1 MNEIVNAEYRI
12 DQERTLP
19 VIASEILQ
27 IERDV
32 YATAMNGAIQIG
44 RKLQEAK
51 ELVGYGE
58 WENWC
63 KENLNY
69 SKRNAENFMR
79 IATEYGNENSA
90 YAKTQTSAEL
100 SISKALELLKVPEEQ
115 VETFVEEHKIE
126 DISVRELR
134 EEIKKLQSE
143 NKDLAEKKD
152 IAVETAAKAEAEHAK
167 LTNAKLEAQV
177 QVEEYAKCIEELREQ
192 LKEAKEKPA
201 EDSDNEEIERLK
213 MELKEAQEDF
223 ETASETLEETAKKL
237 KEEKAKAK
245 EKAEKN
251 YERGE
256 AAGRQEAQES
266 IDKLKAQNDELQKK
280 LANSADQ
287 SKVKLGILTN
297 QLQITFNEIIG
308 VVNEMNGEDASNASN
323 ALRSILSALS
333 KRLQP

>member
-1 MNEIVNAEYRI
+1 MNEII
-12 DQERTLP
+12 ERTPAEISALK
-19 VIASEILQ
+19 VMAQRVLTIEHNVASYALGGAVEIGNIL
-27 IERDV
+27 I
-32 YATAMNGAIQIG
+32 
-44 RKLQEAK
+44 EAK
-51 ELVGYGE
+51 SMMSHGE
-58 WENWC
+58 WVPWC
-63 KENLNY
+63 EQNLKY
-69 SKRNAENFMR
+69 SYTKATRMMK
-79 IATEYGNENSA
+79 IAREYGDENSPYTKIA
-90 YAKTQTSAEL
+90 ISQDF
-100 SISKALELLKVPEEQ
+100 SIFKALELLKVPEEQ

>member
-1 MNEIVNAEYRI
+1 MNEII
-12 DQERTLP
+12 ERTPAEMSALK
-19 VIASEILQ
+19 VMAHRVLTIEHNVAS
-27 IERDV
+27 
-32 YATAMNGAIQIG
+32 YALGGAIEIG
-44 RKLQEAK
+44 NILMEAK
-51 ELVGYGE
+51 SMMNHGE
-58 WENWC
+58 WLPWC

-69 SKRNAENFMR
+69 SERKAQNMMK
-79 IATEYGNENSA
+79 IAREYGDENSV
-90 YAKTQTSAEL
+90 YANTQNSADF
-100 SISKALELLKVPEEQ
+100 SIYKALELLKVPEEE
-115 VETFVEEHKIE
+115 VETFAKNNNVSEM
-126 DISVRELR
+126 SYRELK
-134 EEIKKLQSE
+134 EKIKKLQSE

-192 LKEAKEKPA
+192 LKEAKEKPV

-266 IDKLKAQNDELQKK
+266 IDRLKARNEELQKK
-280 LANSADQ
+280 LANSADR
-287 SKVKLGILTN
+287 SKAKLEILAN
-297 QLQITFNEIIG
+297 QLQVTFNEIIG

>member
-1 MNEIVNAEYRI
+1 MNEIVNADYMI
-12 DQERTLP
+12 VQKRTLS
-19 VIASEILQ
+19 VIVSEILT
-27 IERDV
+27 IENNV
-32 YATAMNGAIQIG
+32 YKVALDGAVQIG
-44 RKLQEAK
+44 QRLQEAK
-51 ELVGYGE
+51 AQVGHGE

-63 KENLNY
+63 RENLNY
-69 SKRNAENFMR
+69 SHEQATRFMK
-79 IATEYGNENSA
+79 IATEYGDENSPYSKVA
-90 YAKTQTSAEL
+90 TSQHF

-223 ETASETLEETAKKL
+223 ETASETLEDTAKKL